1 MRLKMQ
7 FSAPVGPLRMQL
19 ERDIKTVHR
28 DIIGRIRYTY
38 SYVYNADDDD
48 EITSLQS
55 FAPHLH
61 NNVQLLEVELLPNFS
76 YEVGS

>member
-1 MRLKMQ
+1 MQ
-7 FSAPVGPLRMQL
+7 FSMQIGPQRTQL
-19 ERDIKTVHR
+19 ERDIRTVYR
-28 DIIGRIRYTY
+28 DLIGRIRYTY
-38 SYVYNADDDD
+38 AADDDFLED
-48 EITSLQS
+48 TSMQS

>member
-1 MRLKMQ
+1 M
-7 FSAPVGPLRMQL
+7 RMQL
-19 ERDIKTVHR
+19 ERDIRTVYR
-28 DIIGRIRYTY
+28 DIIGRIRHTY
-38 SYVYNADDDD
+38 AYVYNANDDD
-48 EITSLQS
+48 ETTSLQS